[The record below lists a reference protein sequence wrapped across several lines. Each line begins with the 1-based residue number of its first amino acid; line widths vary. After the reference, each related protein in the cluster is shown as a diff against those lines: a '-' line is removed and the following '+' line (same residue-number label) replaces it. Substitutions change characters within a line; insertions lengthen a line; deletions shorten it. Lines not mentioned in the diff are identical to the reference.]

1 VDVAADIIRKKCRK
15 SRLFNIIHEVDYRQN
30 GRLNTGY
37 RALHIIVER
46 NEFRLEIQLRS
57 KYQHYWA
64 EAVERASIKGQF
76 SLKEGEGP
84 RDILKFFQLTSNALY
99 SLEVG
104 KKLLDQEVLELINTR
119 SFIEMTI
126 GNILEPENVLNNEQ
140 FINAMIEKE
149 RSLNTKG
156 INNWII
162 IFNWKDGLFVHWVA
176 PEKKV
181 EEASKQYSD
190 LEKTW
195 PYEKGF
201 EVVLIGANSVSTI
214 RETHSHY
221 FGVESYNVAL
231 ELLKYALMEEE
242 DELAN

>member
-1 VDVAADIIRKKCRK
+1 
-15 SRLFNIIHEVDYRQN
+15 
-30 GRLNTGY
+30 
-37 RALHIIVER
+37 
-46 NEFRLEIQLRS
+46 
-57 KYQHYWA
+57 
-64 EAVERASIKGQF
+64 
-76 SLKEGEGP
+76 
-84 RDILKFFQLTSNALY
+84 
-99 SLEVG
+99 
-104 KKLLDQEVLELINTR
+104 
-119 SFIEMTI
+119 
-126 GNILEPENVLNNEQ
+126 
-140 FINAMIEKE
+140 MIEKE